1 MLLFALLT
9 PLSTPPIDQQC
20 GRGRT
25 GIMAVGNASTD
36 DTATVLGSLAA
47 RVRAWLMQMGEPDS
61 PLQGAM
67 MRHIRSAA
75 LTLRWSALR
84 RRPSSLILSRRSYQ
98 MFERPARFRGI
109 GREGLRAVPRTP
121 TQRKQRKHA

>member
-1 MLLFALLT
+1 M
-9 PLSTPPIDQQC
+9 D
-20 GRGRT
+20 
-25 GIMAVGNASTD
+25 NASTD

-47 RVRAWLMQMGEPDS
+47 RVRAWLMRTEEPGS

-75 LTLRWSALR
+75 LALGWSTLRK
-84 RRPSSLILSRRSYQ
+84 RPSSLILSRRSYQ

-109 GREGLRAVPRTP
+109 GLEGPHAVPPTP